1 MNIPPPLTRID
12 PLAGRPVA
20 IIVTLPPADGPA
32 AERTALVSLGGDGQ
46 PPVFR
51 SGALADLPA
60 LVDAAWA
67 AFGAQLEQ
75 TAAAVVVEE
84 ETAVAPP
91 DESPPTAPSPNAPP
105 PPPAPTTFPCSK
117 ITKDELRITK

>member
-60 LVDAAWA
+60 LVDAAWL

-75 TAAAVVVEE
+75 TAAVVVEE
-84 ETAVAPP
+84 ETAVAAP
-91 DESPPTAPSPNAPP
+91 DESPQSAPSPDAPP
-105 PPPAPTTFPCSK
+105 PPARPNNLSLF
-117 ITKDELRITK
+117 